1 MFRSRNAN
9 QAAYVTAVVLLQVD
23 YNKDGRLEALEI
35 EIAILKLYNII
46 NKRLPGW
53 QNPPTRPKIQE
64 ALKLFDEDGNGTL
77 DKQVRTLSL
86 ECSSPHAYA
95 QLSKTS
101 LVSACGHAL
110 V

>member
-1 MFRSRNAN
+1 M
-9 QAAYVTAVVLLQVD
+9 VTAHVLLQVD
-23 YNKDGRLEALEI
+23 YNKDGRLEALEV

-77 DKQVRTLSL
+77 DKHVRALSL
-86 ECSSPHAYA
+86 EVLKPMRMCLIVHPSFVP
-95 QLSKTS
+95 
-101 LVSACGHAL
+101 ACCDAL